1 MNKKL
6 YIVTNRRL
14 VKNKNMID
22 ILKASI
28 LGGADAIILREKDL
42 TYRQLVPIAEEIK
55 KITDSSNIP
64 LIINNSIETALK
76 VNAKGFHTSYQNYMN
91 SNLKL
96 KCTVGVSVHNT
107 LEAINAQKK
116 GADYLLTGH
125 IFETD
130 CKKGLKGRGISFLK
144 EVLSNISIPVIAIGG
159 ITETNID
166 TVLETKVRGA
176 AVMSLVMTSDDPFTT
191 TYNLKKHF
199 KRWRYDKKFRDQ
211 TMTYILQ

>member
-6 YIVTNRRL
+6 YIVTNRKL

-22 ILKASI
+22 ILKGSI

-42 TYRQLVPIAEEIK
+42 TYSQLVPIAEKIK
-55 KITDSSNIP
+55 RITDSNNIP
-64 LIINNSIETALK
+64 LIINNNIETALK
-76 VNAKGFHTSYQNYMN
+76 IDSKGFHTSYKDYMN

-116 GADYLLTGH
+116 GADYLLAGH
-125 IFETD
+125 IFETN

-144 EVLSNISIPVIAIGG
+144 EIINNVSIPVIAIGG

-166 TVLETKVRGA
+166 IVLRTKVHGA
-176 AVMSLVMTSDDPFTT
+176 AVMSLVMASDDPFTT

-199 KRWRYDKKFRDQ
+199 KR
-211 TMTYILQ
+211 

>member
-6 YIVTNRRL
+6 YIVTNRKL

-22 ILKASI
+22 ILKGSI

-42 TYRQLVPIAEEIK
+42 TYRQLVPIAEKIK
-55 KITDSSNIP
+55 KITDSNNIP
-64 LIINNSIETALK
+64 LIINNNIETALK
-76 VNAKGFHTSYQNYMN
+76 IDAKGFHTGYQDYMN

-116 GADYLLTGH
+116 GADYLLAGH
-125 IFETD
+125 IFKTD

-144 EVLSNISIPVIAIGG
+144 EILNNVSIPVIAIGG
-159 ITETNID
+159 ITEANID
-166 TVLETKVRGA
+166 TVLETNVRGA
-176 AVMSLVMTSDDPFTT
+176 AVMSLVMASDDPFTT

-199 KRWRYDKKFRDQ
+199 KK
-211 TMTYILQ
+211 